1 MKKNIKVSIIV
12 PVYNVEKFIDNCIQ
26 SLINQT
32 YQNIEIILLN
42 DGSKDNSLE
51 KIKEWEKKYP
61 KKIKCESH
69 KNIGVGMTRNKG
81 IDLATGEYLT
91 FVDSDDYLDND
102 FIETLV
108 NNIDDCDIIVS
119 GYKRV
124 TEDGKI
130 QFERLVGKTPWA
142 PYRQL
147 VIWAKLYKTS
157 LIKRNNIKFNHL
169 KTAEDVIFTLTTYS
183 HTKKIKTIK
192 YAGYNNVENFSSVT
206 HDDKVRLEN
215 NVVEIL
221 TLVSKPI
228 DNDIEYKERNKK
240 LLNYLYLKFFTV
252 YLLDKAKVLDKKE
265 LKKYNQ
271 EVTEYLEKKYK
282 ENNWK
287 ISFCY
292 QKDEPFFVNLSIN
305 IVVLCKKTKLTN
317 GLLWM
322 LNKVYYKGKKK

>member
-169 KTAEDVIFTLTTYS
+169 KTAEDVI
-183 HTKKIKTIK
+183 
-192 YAGYNNVENFSSVT
+192 
-206 HDDKVRLEN
+206 
-215 NVVEIL
+215 
-221 TLVSKPI
+221 
-228 DNDIEYKERNKK
+228 
-240 LLNYLYLKFFTV
+240 
-252 YLLDKAKVLDKKE
+252 
-265 LKKYNQ
+265 
-271 EVTEYLEKKYK
+271 
-282 ENNWK
+282 
-287 ISFCY
+287 SFY
-292 QKDEPFFVNLSIN
+292 
-305 IVVLCKKTKLTN
+305 
-317 GLLWM
+317 
-322 LNKVYYKGKKK
+322 